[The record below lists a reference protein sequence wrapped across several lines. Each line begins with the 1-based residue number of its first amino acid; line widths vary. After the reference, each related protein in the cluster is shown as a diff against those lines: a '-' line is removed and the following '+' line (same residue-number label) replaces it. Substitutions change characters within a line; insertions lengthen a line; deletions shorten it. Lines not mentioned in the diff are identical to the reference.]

1 MFAAK
6 SALVAPSSY
15 MPRTATRAPW
25 GTLLCILA
33 SDILALAFVF
43 VFLVAGRQLLTPEY
57 SWSGTLRFLPFVALA
72 FPAFVFQ
79 GLYPGLLIHPAEEM
93 RRVFYSL
100 TGVFLIWAST
110 AFLWRTGGLYS
121 RSVFLLGW
129 AVSAPA
135 VLLARQLT
143 RVWLGRRPWWG
154 VPAVILGSG
163 PTAQR
168 IARKLRDGRL
178 GIKVA
183 GVFGEAQILSWEY
196 DMPPILGDLAAARSM
211 GGTHVAEYAIVALPY
226 KSSLDLRHLIEDY
239 CRGFRHVLVVPDMPG
254 VCSLGVTA
262 RDIDGELGLEVPQR
276 LFHRGSARA
285 KRAVDCAAS
294 VFLLAALA
302 PLFALIAIAI
312 KATSKG
318 PVFYGHWRHGRDGNV
333 FRALKFRT
341 MVADADR
348 VLADYLVS
356 HTEYAPEWERNHKLK
371 HDPRITKVGR
381 WLRRSSLDELPQLI
395 NVLSGQM
402 SLVGPRPIVK
412 QEIPKYGRGYE
423 LYMQVLP
430 GLTGL
435 WQVSGRNNTTY
446 EERVAYDEHYVH
458 NWSVWLDLYILART
472 IKVVIT
478 AEGAY

>member
-6 SALVAPSSY
+6 SALIASPGY

-33 SDILALAFVF
+33 SDIAALSF
-43 VFLVAGRQLLTPEY
+43 VFLFVVVCHHLAAPENT
-57 SWSGTLRFLPFVALA
+57 WSGTLRFLPFFALA
-72 FPAFVFQ
+72 FPAFLFQ

-93 RRVFYSL
+93 RRVFCSL

-121 RSVFLLGW
+121 RSAFLIGW

-135 VLLARQLT
+135 VLIARQLT

-168 IARKLRDGRL
+168 VARKLRDGRL

-196 DMPPILGDLAAARSM
+196 GMPPILGDLAAASVLGRAR
-211 GGTHVAEYAIVALPY
+211 VAEYAIVATPY
-226 KSSLDLRHLIEDY
+226 KSNLELRRMIEDY

-276 LFHRGSARA
+276 LFHRGSAAA
-285 KRAVDCAAS
+285 KRAVDCAAT
-294 VFLLAALA
+294 VILLVALA
-302 PLFALIAIAI
+302 PLFALAALAI
-312 KATSKG
+312 KASSQG
-318 PVFYGHWRHGRDGNV
+318 PVFFGHLRHGRDGKV

-341 MVADADR
+341 MVKDADR
-348 VLADYLVS
+348 VLTEYLS
-356 HTEYAPEWERNHKLK
+356 AHPEYAPEWERNHKLK

-395 NVLSGQM
+395 NILRGQM

-435 WQVSGRNNTTY
+435 WQVSGRNDTTY
-446 EERVAYDEHYVH
+446 EERVAFDEHYVH
-458 NWSVWLDLYILART
+458 NWSLWLDLYILART
-472 IKVVIT
+472 VKVVIT